1 MSGKTVFNDVQV
13 QERLKSARGR
23 IVRGKTELA
32 QLQKQLGCDG
42 GLLEACDM
50 GPSLVSVR
58 ARREYI
64 GCSDR
69 IASLCF
75 APSDS
80 NRFATASHD
89 GKLMVRDPGA
99 TLTTPPALHARSHLP
114 SYTPHPNRD
123 PSLLLQ
129 HHLTP
134 HTWQWVQVWDAQTGL
149 KRGVVKLKSPFVM
162 ACSFEHADSGK
173 LCATGGMDDC
183 VTV

>member
-1 MSGKTVFNDVQV
+1 MSGKTVFNDMQV
-13 QERLKSARGR
+13 QERLKSARRR
-23 IVRGKTELA
+23 IVRGKTEMA

-42 GLLEACDM
+42 GLLEACDL

-75 APSDS
+75 SPGDS

-99 TLTTPPALHARSHLP
+99 TLMNPFPPLSTHALIL
-114 SYTPHPNRD
+114 T
-123 PSLLLQ
+123 LLLPVPAPPLSPNTS
-129 HHLTP
+129 HAE
-134 HTWQWVQVWDAQTGL
+134 WVC
-149 KRGVVKLKSPFVM
+149 RY
-162 ACSFEHADSGK
+162 
-173 LCATGGMDDC
+173 GMRK
-183 VTV
+183 VG

>member
-1 MSGKTVFNDVQV
+1 MSGKTVFNDMQV
-13 QERLKSARGR
+13 QERLKSARRR
-23 IVRGKTELA
+23 IVRGKTEMA

-42 GLLEACDM
+42 GLMEACDL

-75 APSDS
+75 SPGDS

-99 TLTTPPALHARSHLP
+99 TLMNPLPPPSLQTYSRLP
-114 SYTPHPNRD
+114 SYIPYPHSP
-123 PSLLLQ
+123 LLLP
-129 HHLTP
+129 P
-134 HTWQWVQVWDAQTGL
+134 HTTHVGCVC
-149 KRGVVKLKSPFVM
+149 RY
-162 ACSFEHADSGK
+162 
-173 LCATGGMDDC
+173 GMRK
-183 VTV
+183 VG